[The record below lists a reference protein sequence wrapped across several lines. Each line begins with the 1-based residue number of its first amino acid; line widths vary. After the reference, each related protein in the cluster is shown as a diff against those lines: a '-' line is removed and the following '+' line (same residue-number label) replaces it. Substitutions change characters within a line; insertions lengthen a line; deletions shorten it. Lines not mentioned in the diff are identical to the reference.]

1 MLILARDRGAGAQGA
16 SQDDRPGSG
25 AVQRGAHAHSTCCQR
40 VLSVWGA
47 TIACVCV
54 FYLARCCQNLYWGW
68 CNRQLGS
75 GIDWSFIQILLSSYK
90 PINGI
95 YTKMI
100 CWKKIERGAMEGI
113 RRSLYM
119 FGSIFEFQTDTFDFV
134 HVERQI
140 KRKEL
145 TMLWNMQA
153 LTFLR
158 RPASA
163 RIIWSIWHVH
173 ARYCT
178 LCHVIPRALYSA
190 ACFAFVIPTAGR
202 AMLRLEAP
210 RRAQSCSGFSVF

>member
-1 MLILARDRGAGAQGA
+1 MRYNSVCLFVCFIWLGVVRICTEDGVSDNWVVVSTGVSFKYYCQ
-16 SQDDRPGSG
+16 PISG
-25 AVQRGAHAHSTCCQR
+25 T
-40 VLSVWGA
+40 
-47 TIACVCV
+47 
-54 FYLARCCQNLYWGW
+54 
-68 CNRQLGS
+68 
-75 GIDWSFIQILLSSYK
+75 
-90 PINGI
+90 

-100 CWKKIERGAMEGI
+100 CWKKIERGAMEDT
-113 RRSLYM
+113 RRSLCM
-119 FGSIFEFQTDTFDFV
+119 FGSIFEIQTDTFDFV
-134 HVERQI
+134 HVARQI

-190 ACFAFVIPTAGR
+190 ACFAFLIPTAGG